1 MRFQEKIV
9 EGKYNYYQHD
19 QLYCEEHFK
28 LFRQE
33 ESRGNYNFNAELMS
47 RVDTGEFLKVFVDY
61 ELTHNF
67 EPVNLRIKRT
77 LGANKSTERFSV
89 DLKDKK
95 VRYVFNGKDGIHESE
110 RLISGRFHIAAP
122 AFCVSMLMTE
132 SRKVDP
138 VHRTSYNIIS
148 SENIWEF
155 AETFKES
162 TLYIELMSLE
172 PVTINLHDNEVQAT
186 HCNIYEE
193 DKIKNPNA
201 QGHPIYISK
210 HYQIPYKAEFA
221 NGIRVEVQNLKN
233 YESDLKGAF

>member
-19 QLYCEEHFK
+19 QVYCEEHFK
-28 LFRQE
+28 VFRQE
-33 ESRGNYNFNAELMS
+33 ASTGNFNFNAELMS

-77 LGANKSTERFSV
+77 LGAHKSTERFTV

-95 VRYVFNGKDGIHESE
+95 IHYVFNGKEGMHESE
-110 RLISGRFHIAAP
+110 TAISGRFHIAAP
-122 AFCVSMLMTE
+122 AFSTSMLMSE
-132 SRKVDP
+132 AKKIDP
-138 VHRTSYNIIS
+138 VHRTPYNIIS
-148 SENIWEF
+148 SENIWEYK
-155 AETFKES
+155 EPFKES
-162 TLYIELMSLE
+162 TLYVELMSLE
-172 PVTINLHDNEVQAT
+172 PVTINLHDNELQAT
-186 HCNIYEE
+186 LCNIYEE

-201 QGHPIYISK
+201 EGYPVYISK

-221 NGIRVEVQNLKN
+221 NGIRIEVQNLKN
-233 YESDLKGAF
+233 FESEYKGSF